1 MQIPKGLVPM
11 TPSTAEALQAERSK
25 AQFSVAK
32 MNEFIVD
39 EEMRK
44 QLIKVEKVLASEP
57 STFDVRQVYFMSRT
71 EKMDHALKIGKR
83 LIELMKAGRI
93 SADEIS
99 VADMILD
106 INGPFGL
113 HRAMFIPT
121 LQNQATLEQQKLF
134 LEPALNY
141 EILGCYAQ
149 TEIGHGSNVQGLET
163 TCTYIPETD
172 EFEVHSPS
180 ISACKWWIGSLGV
193 TATHA
198 MVMAQ
203 LVVGGKRLGP
213 NPVVVPIRSTEDHR
227 PLPGVT
233 VGDLG
238 PKFGF
243 NTMDNGFLLLDHVRV
258 PRINLLQRYI
268 TVTREGKVSRPA
280 NVDPKVAYGTMVFV
294 RTQIVRNMSQ
304 VLAKA
309 TTTAIRYA
317 AMRRQFAGK
326 ADKPQEAGVE
336 SPVLDYGMVQY
347 RLIPLLAQNYAMFA
361 TSQAFAAHYAECMA
375 ALDQGDF
382 GPLKELHATACGLKR
397 WTSDRAIHGI
407 DTCRHAC
414 GGHGFSQFSGLN
426 EFFGNQY
433 PNIIW
438 EGDNYVLSQQTARF
452 LLTQVRMLR
461 QGKRVA
467 DNQTTRYLRRHL
479 PGGRLPEQPPACAR
493 MPVDQLAQDPD
504 AQLDLLAFRAA
515 AMCAQL
521 ADRMQGGQTW
531 NRSLVDMQRL
541 CDAHSDYIVAA
552 YFRRHIRTLPA
563 SQEGSQA
570 LLEQLD
576 RLSTLLFL
584 YVLEQHPADLLCL
597 PVGQFDSAKV
607 ARIGQLLA
615 QLIED
620 VREQAV
626 PLVDALGVSD
636 MRLNS
641 ALARSDGKVYE
652 SYLEWAM
659 EDPLNREDTG
669 DQIRREWF
677 NKYYKP
683 VLHAASNKTQA
694 RL

>member
-1 MQIPKGLVPM
+1 MQIPKGLQAM
-11 TPSTAEALQAERSK
+11 TSSTADTLQAERSK
-25 AQFSVAK
+25 AAFSVAE
-32 MNEFIVD
+32 MNAFIVD
-39 EEMRK
+39 EQMRM
-44 QLIKVEKVLASEP
+44 QLTKVERLLLSEP
-57 STFDVRQVYFMSRT
+57 ETFDVRQVYFMSRT
-71 EKMDHALKIGKR
+71 EKMDHALKIGRR
-83 LIELMKAGRI
+83 LIELMKEGKLTGE
-93 SADEIS
+93 EIS
-99 VADMILD
+99 IADMILD

-121 LQNQATLEQQKLF
+121 LQNQATEEQKAMF
-134 LEPALNY
+134 LSKAENY

-163 TCTYIPETD
+163 TCTYLPETD

-203 LVVGGKRLGP
+203 LVVNGKNYGP
-213 NPVVVPIRSTEDHR
+213 NPVVVPIRSVEDHQ

-243 NTMDNGFLLLDHVRV
+243 NAMDNGFLLLDHVRV
-258 PRINLLQRYI
+258 PRLNLLQRYI
-268 TVTREGKVSRPA
+268 TVAQGGRVSRPK
-280 NVDPKVAYGTMVFV
+280 NVDPKVAYGTMVYV

-317 AMRRQFAGK
+317 AVRRQFSGK
-326 ADKPQEAGVE
+326 ADKRVDGE
-336 SPVLDYGMVQY
+336 SPVLDYGMVQH

-361 TSQAFAAHYAECMA
+361 TSQAFAAHYAESMA
-375 ALDQGDF
+375 ELNRGNF

-397 WTSDRAIHGI
+397 WTSDVAIHGI

-452 LLTQVRMLR
+452 VLTQVNALR
-461 QGKRVA
+461 AGKQVA
-467 DNQTTRYLRRHL
+467 DNQTTQYLRAHL
-479 PGGRLPEQPPACAR
+479 PGGHLPKTAPAFTQ
-493 MPVDQLAQDPD
+493 MPVADLASNSE
-504 AQLDLLAFRAA
+504 AQLQLLGFRAA
-515 AMCAQL
+515 SMAAEL
-521 ADRMQGGQTW
+521 ADSMAAGQSH
-531 NRSLVDMQRL
+531 NRSLVAMQRL
-541 CDAHSDYIVAA
+541 CDAHSDYIVAS
-552 YFRRHIRTLPA
+552 YFRRHLRTLAPA
-563 SQEGSQA
+563 SPLA
-570 LLEQLD
+570 PTLNKLA
-576 RLSTLLFL
+576 TLLFL
-584 YVLEQHPADLLCL
+584 YVLEQHSADLLRL
-597 PVGQFDSAKV
+597 TVGAFSPAQISEV
-607 ARIGQLLA
+607 ELLLA
-615 QLIED
+615 QVIEE

-626 PLVDALGVSD
+626 PLVDALGITD
-636 MRLNS
+636 LRLNS
-641 ALARSDGKVYE
+641 ALGRSDGKVYE
-652 SYLEWAM
+652 NYLEWAM

-669 DQIRREWF
+669 NAIRKQWF
-677 NKYYKP
+677 EKYYKP
-683 VLHAASNKTQA
+683 VLHAAKNKRDA

>member
-1 MQIPKGLVPM
+1 MQIPKGLLPM
-11 TPSTAEALQAERSK
+11 TPSTASTLEAERAK
-25 AQFSVAK
+25 AKFSVSK
-32 MNEFIVD
+32 MNAFIVD
-39 EEMRK
+39 AEMRQ
-44 QLIKVEKVLASEP
+44 QLIKVERVLAAEP
-57 STFDVRQVYFMSRT
+57 ETFDVRQVYFMSRT

-83 LIELMKAGRI
+83 LIELMKAGTI
-93 SADEIS
+93 TAEEIS

-121 LQNQATLEQQKLF
+121 LQNQATEEQKKLF

-163 TCTYIPETD
+163 TCTYIRETD

-203 LVVGGKRLGP
+203 LIVDGKRLGP
-213 NPVVVPIRSTEDHR
+213 NPVVVPIRSTRDHR

-243 NTMDNGFLLLDHVRV
+243 NAMDNGFLLLDRVRV
-258 PRINLLQRYI
+258 PRINLLQRYL
-268 TVTREGKVSRPA
+268 TVTREGTVSRPQ

-304 VLAKA
+304 TLAKA
-309 TTTAIRYA
+309 TTTAIRYT

-326 ADKPQEAGVE
+326 ADKQQQAGVE
-336 SPVLDYGMVQY
+336 SPVLDYAMVQY

-361 TSQAFAAHYAECMA
+361 TSQAFSAHYAECMQ
-375 ALDQGDF
+375 ALDKGDF

-452 LLTQVRMLR
+452 LLKQVQQMRA
-461 QGKRVA
+461 GKQLA
-467 DNQTTRYLRRHL
+467 DNQTARYLQRHL
-479 PGGRLPEQPPACAR
+479 PRGRLPEQAPACTQ
-493 MPVDQLAQDPD
+493 MPLDQLAADPH

-515 AMCAQL
+515 SMCAQL
-521 ADRMQGGQTW
+521 ADRMLEGRSW

-541 CDAHSDYIVAA
+541 CDAHSDFIVAS
-552 YFRRHIRTLPA
+552 YFRRHIQTLQDP
-563 SQEGSQA
+563 S
-570 LLEQLD
+570 LLEQLNQ
-576 RLSTLLFL
+576 LSTLLFF
-584 YVLEQHPADLLCL
+584 YVLEQHPADMLRL
-597 PVGQFDSAKV
+597 PQGAFDAQKV
-607 ARIGQLLA
+607 AQVEAKLA
-615 QLIED
+615 RLIED

-641 ALARSDGKVYE
+641 ALARSDGNVYE
-652 SYLEWAM
+652 SYLQWAM
-659 EDPLNREDTG
+659 EDPLNRQDTG

-677 NKYYKP
+677 NNYYKP
-683 VLHAASNKTQA
+683 VLHAAKNKTLA